1 MRDCVR
7 YAFSSHGFNATQNK
21 KRKENLSLPIDPIT
35 AYLAVTGPIALGLMY
50 GEYKLGKT
58 IYDRLKK
65 KQEVVETP

>member
-1 MRDCVR
+1 MR

-21 KRKENLSLPIDPIT
+21 NKKNLSLPIDPIT

-50 GEYKLGKT
+50 GEYRLGKT

-65 KQEVVETP
+65 NGQVVETP